1 MLEGDWVGSKKFTV
15 TCDEETTE
23 DLTGDLLGCG
33 VGDGVTGCCVGC
45 FVGLSVTGFDDGC
58 CVGLTETGLSDGA
71 LLDGCGVEDP
81 ILLSGDA
88 VGDDVNPSMGIREST
103 TSLSTH
109 GICSVPISFSSSSLP
124 HGGR

>member
-1 MLEGDWVGSKKFTV
+1 MKKLTV
-15 TCDEETTE
+15 TCDEETTK

-33 VGDGVTGCCVGC
+33 VGVWVTGCCIGC

-58 CVGLTETGLSDGA
+58 FVGLSETGLSDGA
-71 LLDGCGVEDP
+71 LLDGCGV

-88 VGDDVNPSMGIREST
+88 VGDDVNPSMGTREFT

-109 GICSVPISFSSSSLP
+109 GICSVLISFSSSSLSQ
-124 HGGR
+124 GGR